1 MSGRTRSADDSASEP
16 RTPSIDPGQP
26 GRADPP
32 TLELALVKYA
42 DRPDRCTIHP
52 PDATGIER
60 MSTWISVDRSLV
72 VDAASMR

>member
-1 MSGRTRSADDSASEP
+1 MSGRPQSADDTVSEP
-16 RTPSIDPGQP
+16 RTPSTDADQH

-32 TLELALVKYA
+32 TLELALVQYA
-42 DRPDRCTIHP
+42 DRPDRCTVHP
-52 PDATGIER
+52 ADATGVER